1 MFLGSKKSTPPAAR
15 SGAPSII
22 SAGLTVTGNL
32 VSDGDIQIDGVVEG
46 DVAAAKLTLGD
57 SARVRGQ
64 ISADQVLIKGEVTG
78 TVRAR
83 QVELAKTAV
92 VRGDIWHELL
102 SIETGAFVEGMCKH
116 AEKPQAAPIKVGALP
131 GPLAGAAPHGDLAEE
146 EEIRQGE
153 LAVR

>member
-1 MFLGSKKSTPPAAR
+1 MFLGSKKSTPPTAKA
-15 SGAPSII
+15 GAPSII

-46 DVAAAKLTLGD
+46 DVTAARLTLGD

-64 ISADQVLIKGEVTG
+64 VSADQVLIRGEVTG
-78 TVRAR
+78 AVRAR

-116 AEKPQAAPIKVGALP
+116 TEKPQAAPIKVGALP
-131 GPLAGAAPHGDLAEE
+131 GPLVGAPRGDLAEE
-146 EEIRQGE
+146 DEVRQGE
-153 LAVR
+153 LIVR